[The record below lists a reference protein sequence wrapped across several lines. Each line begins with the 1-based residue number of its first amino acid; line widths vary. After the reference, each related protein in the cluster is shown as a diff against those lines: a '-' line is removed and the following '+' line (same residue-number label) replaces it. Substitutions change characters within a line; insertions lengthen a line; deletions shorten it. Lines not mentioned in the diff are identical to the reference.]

1 MDEIISIIKKEEER
15 QKETINLIPSE
26 NYPSKYVLTVEGSY
40 LISKYAEG
48 YPGRRYYQGTTLIDQ
63 TESLA
68 IKRAKKL
75 FGVPYANV
83 QPYSG
88 SIANAAILF
97 ALCSPGDKI
106 AGLKLSSGGHLTH
119 GHPKITFSGKYFKS
133 VQYEVDK
140 KGRLDYERVEKLL
153 KKEKP
158 KVIFAGTTAYPFEID
173 FEKFGKIADAVDAY
187 LVADISHIS
196 GLVVAGLHPNPV
208 SHAHLLM
215 TTTHKMLR
223 GPRGAILMVT
233 DKGIKFDPELPDK
246 LDRAIFPG
254 LQGGPHE
261 NTIGGIAVC
270 LNEAL
275 NTTYRG
281 YCEQIIKNAKV
292 LKEELVKKGIRV
304 WGTEN
309 HLMVLDL
316 SEFLG
321 GYQMAKALE
330 VTGIIVNKNTL
341 YFEKGNPLYPSGI
354 RIGTPAVTTRGMKEL
369 EMKKIVGWIFKVYQ
383 LVKNWKM
390 PVKKEERKSFLEK
403 FEKWLKNNNEL
414 IEIKREVNSF
424 AKKFPLRI

>member
-173 FEKFGKIADAVDAY
+173 FEKFGKIADAVGAY

-261 NTIGGIAVC
+261 NTIGGIAIC

-275 NTTYRG
+275 SKDYKK
-281 YCEQIIKNAKV
+281 YCEQIIKNSQA
-292 LKEELVKKGIRV
+292 LKEELIKKGIKI
-304 WGTEN
+304 WGSEN
-309 HLMVLDL
+309 HLMVLDF
-316 SEFLG
+316 SEFVG

-341 YFEKGNPLYPSGI
+341 YFEKGSPIYPSGI
-354 RIGTPAVTTRGMKEL
+354 RIGTPAATTRGMKEL

-390 PVKKEERKSFLEK
+390 PVEKEEKKLFLEK